1 MSQSL
6 IDTDKKGNWQALPNV
21 DLGAETRA
29 HLAVAMP
36 GTQSF
41 LERHEW
47 IRHGTCYGA
56 RDAEAYFRKAL
67 SLVDE
72 VNSSAAQAL
81 FVANVGQEITVAA
94 VRGTFDAAFGAGAGD
109 RVRLACKRDGSR
121 RLITEITIGLVA
133 RPEDGN
139 TLADLIKASSA
150 TDPGCP
156 GGTVDPVGHQ

>member
-1 MSQSL
+1 
-6 IDTDKKGNWQALPNV
+6 
-21 DLGAETRA
+21 
-29 HLAVAMP
+29 MP